1 MAKPIRLV
9 VVLAA
14 LPPEVGPL
22 ARGLRGVPDVRV
34 VATGVGLRR
43 AAAVARR
50 EGPGAGLLV
59 SAGCC
64 GGLAPAAV
72 AGTLVV
78 PRRVLRDSSEG
89 ETPPPDGTWGS
100 RLRDAARAAGH
111 LCLEGA
117 IVSVRRALA
126 TAEEKRACRERTGAD
141 AVDMETASVAQ
152 VAAELGVPY
161 VSIRVVLDTAG
172 EAIPQAPLDA
182 DGRLELRRL
191 LLLAHPRTLLS
202 LAALA
207 LRLRQVMPRLVACLR
222 AAL

>member
-1 MAKPIRLV
+1 
-9 VVLAA
+9 
-14 LPPEVGPL
+14 
-22 ARGLRGVPDVRV
+22 
-34 VATGVGLRR
+34 
-43 AAAVARR
+43 
-50 EGPGAGLLV
+50 
-59 SAGCC
+59 
-64 GGLAPAAV
+64 
-72 AGTLVV
+72 
-78 PRRVLRDSSEG
+78 VLRDSSEG

-111 LCLEGA
+111 LCMDGA

>member
-111 LCLEGA
+111 LCMDGA